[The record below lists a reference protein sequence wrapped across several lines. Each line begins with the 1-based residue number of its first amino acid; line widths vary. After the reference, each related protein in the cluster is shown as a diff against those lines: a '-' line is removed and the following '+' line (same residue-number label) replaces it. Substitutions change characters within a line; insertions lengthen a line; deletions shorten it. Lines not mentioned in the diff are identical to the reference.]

1 MNDLRIETVEIASL
15 TFDPTNARK
24 HDGKNIEAIA
34 GSLKLFGQRKPIV
47 VTPDNIVVAG
57 NGTLEAAKTLGWSE
71 IVIARTPIGWTWDQI
86 KAFALADNSTAEL
99 AEWDDKILAD
109 QLLELDANGWALE
122 EFGFEALEPFP
133 YPDENED
140 EPLSF
145 DDAPTRSKLG
155 DLWQVGEHKIYCGDS
170 LNEDSYKKLLAGKQA
185 QMLHTDP
192 PYGVDYEGVNNDHL
206 KGEKFREFLATALKL
221 AFNNLQD
228 GSNAYMW
235 HSDIHAYE
243 AIGAYRDAGF
253 TQAKPPTIQ
262 WVKDSLVLSQG
273 DYHSRNEPCLY
284 GWKQGAGRIR
294 VEDRTQDTIWEYPK
308 PKKAEGHPTMKPID
322 LCARAINNSSKKGFI
337 VLDPFAGSGSTLV
350 ACVKTQ
356 RVGYGIEL
364 DPKYVDVIL
373 DRLEKQTGLEAQ
385 LLED

>member
-1 MNDLRIETVEIASL
+1 LQ
-15 TFDPTNARK
+15 
-24 HDGKNIEAIA
+24 AIA
-34 GSLKLFGQRKPIV
+34 HSLEKFGQRKPIC
-47 VTPDNIVVAG
+47 VTPDSIVVAG
-57 NGTLEAAKTLGWSE
+57 NGTLEAAKSLGWTE
-71 IVIARTPIGWTWDQI
+71 IVIARTPVGWTWEQI
-86 KAFALADNSTAEL
+86 RAFALADNRTAEL
-99 AEWDDKILAD
+99 AEWDDKVLAD
-109 QLLELDANGWALE
+109 QLLELDANGWELE
-122 EFGFEALEPFP
+122 ELGFENLEPP
-133 YPDENED
+133 AGQDDDD

-155 DLWQVGEHKIYCGDS
+155 DLWQVGNHRILCGDS
-170 LNEDSYKKLLAGKQA
+170 LDENSYKKLLRNEKA

-206 KGEKFREFLATALKL
+206 KGEKFREFLKTALMHS
-221 AFNNLQD
+221 FNFLLD

-243 AIGAYRDAGF
+243 AFGAFRDAGF
-253 TQAKPPTIQ
+253 MQAKPPTIQ

-284 GWKQGAGRIR
+284 GWKQGSGRVR

-308 PKKAEGHPTMKPID
+308 PKKADGHPTMKPIE
-322 LCARAINNSSKKGFI
+322 LCARAITNSSKKGFI
-337 VLDPFAGSGSTLV
+337 ILDPFAGSGSTLV
-350 ACVKTQ
+350 ACEKTG
-356 RVGYGIEL
+356 RTGYGIEL

>member
-1 MNDLRIETVEIASL
+1 MTELRIETVNVNSL
-15 TFDPTNARK
+15 TPDPANARK
-24 HDGKNIEAIA
+24 HDGKNLQAIA
-34 GSLKLFGQRKPIV
+34 HSLEKFGQRKPIC
-47 VTPDNIVVAG
+47 VTPDSIVVAG
-57 NGTLEAAKTLGWSE
+57 NGTLEAAKSLGWTE
-71 IVIARTPIGWTWDQI
+71 IVIARTPVGWTWEQI
-86 KAFALADNSTAEL
+86 RAFALADNRTAEL
-99 AEWDDKILAD
+99 AEWDDKVLAD
-109 QLLELDANGWALE
+109 QLLELDANGWELE
-122 EFGFEALEPFP
+122 ELGFENLEPP
-133 YPDENED
+133 VGQDDDD

-155 DLWQVGEHKIYCGDS
+155 DLWQVGNHRILCGDS
-170 LNEDSYKKLLAGKQA
+170 LDENSYKKLLRNEKA

-206 KGEKFREFLATALKL
+206 KGEKFREFLKTALMHS
-221 AFNNLQD
+221 FNYLLD

-243 AIGAYRDAGF
+243 AIGAFRDAGF
-253 TQAKPPTIQ
+253 VQAKPPTIQ

-284 GWKQGAGRIR
+284 GWKQGSGRVR

-308 PKKAEGHPTMKPID
+308 PKKADGHPTMKPIE

-337 VLDPFAGSGSTLV
+337 ILDPFAGSGSTLV
-350 ACVKTQ
+350 ACEKTG
-356 RVGYGIEL
+356 RTGYGIEL
-364 DPKYVDVIL
+364 DPKYVNVIL